1 MVPGILLFI
10 VVVLSLTLCIEDEA
24 AITIFLHQIIQRSKH
39 SRGSSMNEVLEIFGV
54 LTEILSESNLPTY
67 Y

>member
-10 VVVLSLTLCIEDEA
+10 VVVLSLTLCIENEA
-24 AITIFLHQIIQRSKH
+24 SITIFLHQIIQRSKH
-39 SRGSSMNEVLEIFGV
+39 SRGFNMNEVLEISGV
-54 LTEILSESNLPTY
+54 LTEILSESTLPPY